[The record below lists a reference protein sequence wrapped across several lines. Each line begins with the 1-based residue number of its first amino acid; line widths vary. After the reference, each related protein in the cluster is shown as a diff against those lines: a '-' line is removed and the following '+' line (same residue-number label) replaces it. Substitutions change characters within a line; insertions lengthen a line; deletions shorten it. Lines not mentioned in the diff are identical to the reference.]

1 MCKEKVNRYLVENVE
16 LVAYL
21 ASFIVCF
28 MAVIMYLTHNEVRL
42 FYAGHEG
49 QKEVNGQI
57 DRLIKAQIDAKTNH
71 VRRLS
76 PEELKKIEKWLNNKK
91 EGRGGTMGKLGADEL
106 IELVID
112 STHKD
117 DNHDPF
123 NEKAQEFLTKGD
135 GKTARHL
142 LPCRSFSHTTLK
154 VLVWNRV
161 HLSRQT
167 SRCGGGVHVRS
178 RSRARE
184 PEAEASSRI
193 HTPVRLAGWACI
205 DPLSSN
211 CRHYS
216 SSSSSQAHNS
226 ACMRR

>member
-1 MCKEKVNRYLVENVE
+1 
-16 LVAYL
+16 
-21 ASFIVCF
+21 
-28 MAVIMYLTHNEVRL
+28 MYLTHNEVRL

-123 NEKAQEFLTKGD
+123 NEEAQEFLTKGD

-142 LPCRSFSHTTLK
+142 LPCHSFSHTTLK
-154 VLVWNRV
+154 VLVWNRCTFPDNV
-161 HLSRQT
+161 YGIFM
-167 SRCGGGVHVRS
+167 CG
-178 RSRARE
+178 
-184 PEAEASSRI
+184 
-193 HTPVRLAGWACI
+193 L
-205 DPLSSN
+205 
-211 CRHYS
+211 CR
-216 SSSSSQAHNS
+216 
-226 ACMRR
+226 